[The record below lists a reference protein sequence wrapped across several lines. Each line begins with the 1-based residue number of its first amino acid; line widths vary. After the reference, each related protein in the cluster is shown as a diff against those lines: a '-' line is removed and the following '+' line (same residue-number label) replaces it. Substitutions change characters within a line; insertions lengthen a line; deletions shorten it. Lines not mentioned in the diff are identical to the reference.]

1 MHILIAGSS
10 GFIGSAL
17 IDHFKSE
24 GHKIRRL
31 IRSKSCIKDSGESFW
46 NPEAEIMDPGALD
59 GIDAVINL
67 AGENVASGRWT
78 ATKKRHIRDSRIL
91 STKLLSEAIAAV
103 QNPPKV
109 LINASAIGYY
119 GPEFRDV
126 TEESAPGNSFLAD
139 VCVEWEAATNSAKM
153 VGTRVVQPR
162 IGVVLHPS
170 GGALKRMIFPF
181 RLGLGGVLGSG
192 KQPFSWIALQDVVGG
207 IEHCLTHEEI
217 QGPVNFTAPNPITNR
232 AFTKALGKV
241 LSRPTILPV
250 PAFIARLAF
259 GEFADE
265 ALLAGVFAYPRI
277 LEKSGY
283 RFQCKKIEEGL
294 SLVR

>member
-17 IDHFKSE
+17 ARHLKSK

-31 IRSKSCIKDSGESFW
+31 IRSKSKAKESGEPFW
-46 NPEAEIMDPGALD
+46 NPEAEMMDPGALE
-59 GIDAVINL
+59 GIEAVINL

-78 ATKKRHIRDSRIL
+78 ATKKRRIRDSRIL
-91 STKLLSEAIAAV
+91 STKLLSEAIAAA

-119 GPEFRDV
+119 GPKSRDV
-126 TEESAPGNSFLAD
+126 TEESEPGDGFLSD
-139 VCVEWEAATNSAKM
+139 VCLEWEAATNSAKM
-153 VGTRVVQPR
+153 AGTRVVIAR

-170 GGALKRMIFPF
+170 GGALARMLLPF
-181 RLGLGGVLGSG
+181 KLGLGGVLGSG
-192 KQPFSWIALQDVVGG
+192 EQPFPWIALQDVVGG
-207 IEHCLTHEEI
+207 MEHCLTHEEVH
-217 QGPVNFTAPNPITNR
+217 GPVNFIAPNLVTNR
-232 AFTKALGKV
+232 EFTKALGKG
-241 LSRPTILPV
+241 LHRPTIFPV
-250 PAFIARLAF
+250 PAFIVRLVF

-265 ALLAGVFAYPRI
+265 ALLGGVFAYPKV

-283 RFQCKKIEEGL
+283 EFQCQSVGSVIVL
-294 SLVR
+294 